1 MEQRSF
7 QRYGRSAEIVYAWYI
22 KAKRN
27 KLYLLLLYL
36 LVFKY
41 IFINLFV
48 ITIFEFAEFVGLN
61 VLVEYISMIWA
72 ADEFSTWQRAS
83 RYSRNV
89 DDDATHVLSETT
101 QQPACTAH
109 YKTISR
115 HW

>member
-48 ITIFEFAEFVGLN
+48 ITIFEFAEIVGTFFTFL
-61 VLVEYISMIWA
+61 YRDS
-72 ADEFSTWQRAS
+72 QKCP
-83 RYSRNV
+83 
-89 DDDATHVLSETT
+89 HVLYQIMQRPSSS
-101 QQPACTAH
+101 PRKPRVI
-109 YKTISR
+109 KTGPTGHGHAGR
-115 HW
+115 GF